1 MKTNLLF
8 YVIIYLM
15 SSSQMIY
22 SASSQVSDK
31 KKVPVLTDISKF
43 TNDWRNDKSIR
54 AYFLYLKK
62 NNEHDVIECYFTL
75 SSSNRISLYNCDRDN
90 LKDFYEKF
98 THYKWNRNDKFN
110 YYNQDS
116 NVKLTIELLAN
127 KGVVNVRIEVLSKYS
142 PKDFVL
148 NYETIYLHQEKFK

>member
-54 AYFLYLKK
+54 AYFFVFKK
-62 NNEHDVIECYFTL
+62 
-75 SSSNRISLYNCDRDN
+75 
-90 LKDFYEKF
+90 K
-98 THYKWNRNDKFN
+98 
-110 YYNQDS
+110 
-116 NVKLTIELLAN
+116 
-127 KGVVNVRIEVLSKYS
+127 
-142 PKDFVL
+142 
-148 NYETIYLHQEKFK
+148 